1 MELDKEVS
9 LDNIKELLGSLG
21 DVLGEL
27 VVPIVSVGVSVL
39 LVLLVVVPGIRD
51 IQEAREEKLEKEE
64 TLRALEE
71 KSALL
76 SRYAAQSQR
85 LDSALGVVRHAIP
98 LEDEVPEVM
107 TQLQDMADISGV
119 TVSNLTY
126 RSGSGEEAEVETV
139 GMNFGFDGSFSNI
152 KGLFELMENASRIV
166 VADQFN
172 LRVQEEASMSASL
185 SLESFFMT
193 APTKASA
200 EDPLEDV
207 FSSDKVNKALD
218 QVRDLDVYEV
228 GVQQGQVGKEN
239 PFVE

>member
-172 LRVQEEASMSASL
+172 LRVQEEASMSAS
-185 SLESFFMT
+185 
-193 APTKASA
+193 
-200 EDPLEDV
+200 
-207 FSSDKVNKALD
+207 
-218 QVRDLDVYEV
+218 
-228 GVQQGQVGKEN
+228 
-239 PFVE
+239 